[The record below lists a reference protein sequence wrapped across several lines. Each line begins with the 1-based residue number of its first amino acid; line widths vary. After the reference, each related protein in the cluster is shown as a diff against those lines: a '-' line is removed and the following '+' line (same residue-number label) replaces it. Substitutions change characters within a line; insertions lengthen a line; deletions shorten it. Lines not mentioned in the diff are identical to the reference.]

1 MCLQPACM
9 AGCGETATRRAEIHD
24 WEQEIPFAQQIAR
37 QNLRVA
43 QRFLKGEFLCEPRR
57 LAMMRANTSST
68 WR

>member
-43 QRFLKGEFLCEPRR
+43 QRFPR
-57 LAMMRANTSST
+57 LVYSLD
-68 WR
+68 